1 MSVPNLKWIALFVQK
16 GSQNF
21 EIWSVETFIH
31 FSFVSFTIVYVCFR
45 RQLVAKQMAR
55 MPQFIK
61 DHHAKKSKVAEQERL
76 HEAKHHELM
85 EEARDYFGYNIDP
98 KDPRFEEMKLKKEE
112 EEMKL
117 AKKKK
122 KEAKALRLI
131 MGLSAP
137 KSQ

>member
-1 MSVPNLKWIALFVQK
+1 
-16 GSQNF
+16 
-21 EIWSVETFIH
+21 
-31 FSFVSFTIVYVCFR
+31 
-45 RQLVAKQMAR
+45 
-55 MPQFIK
+55 
-61 DHHAKKSKVAEQERL
+61 
-76 HEAKHHELM
+76 M